1 MAVLLSYVYE
11 ESKPLFEKTAQDSFV
26 AVAESGM
33 KHTAL
38 NTDILAAK
46 IPWLRAGKTGLTP
59 RVGGSLVVLIE
70 PRGGQKLVACVLG
83 STEKERFTDIETLIT
98 TVLSQTN

>member
-1 MAVLLSYVYE
+1 
-11 ESKPLFEKTAQDSFV
+11 
-26 AVAESGM
+26 M